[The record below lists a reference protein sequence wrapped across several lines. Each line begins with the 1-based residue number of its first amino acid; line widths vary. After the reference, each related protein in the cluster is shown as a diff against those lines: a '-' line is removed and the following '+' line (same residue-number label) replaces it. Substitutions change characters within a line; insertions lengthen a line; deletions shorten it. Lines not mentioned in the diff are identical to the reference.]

1 MKLKTSMLCIAFLVL
16 ASQLSYGQF
25 LKKLKKQAEKAVEEV
40 VIRKTADKA
49 AQMAGKGMDKIFNID
64 LAGAQV
70 DPKTLPKTYDFEWK
84 YTLQM
89 AHKKGHMNMT
99 YYLKPNA
106 KYFGSEPE
114 LEQSQM
120 TNGMFMIFDEALGI
134 IVILMENEDT
144 KSGYA
149 LKKPTTNIENISD
162 DDTDKPLADYTIKE
176 LDTKTILGYECQG
189 FQMENEDLKMTM
201 YVALDAPVSF
211 NQVYGGHVKN
221 TPQGFDPKWMEKSK
235 NSIVMEMDL
244 VHKKKKKFNAKMTCI
259 ALEKASK
266 TMVIKDYQ
274 FMDSEDI
281 TPTH

>member
-1 MKLKTSMLCIAFLVL
+1 
-16 ASQLSYGQF
+16 
-25 LKKLKKQAEKAVEEV
+25 
-40 VIRKTADKA
+40 
-49 AQMAGKGMDKIFNID
+49 
-64 LAGAQV
+64 
-70 DPKTLPKTYDFEWK
+70 
-84 YTLQM
+84 
-89 AHKKGHMNMT
+89 
-99 YYLKPNA
+99 
-106 KYFGSEPE
+106 
-114 LEQSQM
+114 
-120 TNGMFMIFDEALGI
+120 MFMIFDEALGI

-221 TPQGFDPKWMEKSK
+221 TPQGFDPKWMEK
-235 NSIVMEMDL
+235 
-244 VHKKKKKFNAKMTCI
+244 
-259 ALEKASK
+259 
-266 TMVIKDYQ
+266 Y
-274 FMDSEDI
+274 SEDI

>member
-176 LDTKTILGYECQG
+176 
-189 FQMENEDLKMTM
+189 
-201 YVALDAPVSF
+201 
-211 NQVYGGHVKN
+211 